1 MRRTPHLQACVD
13 WFLIQGKFW
22 SLFAESRGPRLV
34 RPGMRFAVVGS
45 CRLQSCASLPKRFES
60 GDR

>member
-22 SLFAESRGPRLV
+22 SLFAENRGR
-34 RPGMRFAVVGS
+34 A
-45 CRLQSCASLPKRFES
+45 
-60 GDR
+60 